1 MADDSV
7 RNLKLLSVAV
17 SELEVKTQHGLK
29 YLKTVVP
36 ITLVAALAALVAYT
50 AETNAFSYIEMLS

>member
-7 RNLKLLSVAV
+7 RNLKLLSVAE

-29 YLKTVVP
+29 FLKTVVP
-36 ITLVAALAALVAYT
+36 ITLVAALVAYT
-50 AETNAFSYIEMLS
+50 LETNAFSYIEMLS